1 MSLLGVLRVRIVHSP
16 IEMIKTCVDFVLD
29 LTLAFE
35 TFENSLYEKKLQ
47 QKAFSRSKLNNKPW
61 TFVYPENNQQKYQ
74 FKANNKKIV
83 SARCIISPNIAKIY
97 SASTDT

>member
-35 TFENSLYEKKLQ
+35 TFENSLYKKKLQ
-47 QKAFSRSKLNNKPW
+47 
-61 TFVYPENNQQKYQ
+61 
-74 FKANNKKIV
+74 
-83 SARCIISPNIAKIY
+83 
-97 SASTDT
+97 